1 MALLTALLLA
11 VSGPRPAAAASLQ
24 YYEIKR
30 LILPVIRRSGLEGH
44 ITLKVLL
51 ELNDVSFRSEVKE
64 KMLFLRDDF
73 IRVLNRYIARRPRL
87 LSKVKLE
94 EIKALLLKSAVK
106 TLGPGRVRSVL
117 VQAVASRRF

>member
-1 MALLTALLLA
+1 MLLLAAMLFA
-11 VSGPRPAAAASLQ
+11 VSGPRPVAAAAVQ
-24 YYEIKR
+24 FYEIKR

-51 ELNDVSFRSEVKE
+51 ELNDVSFRPEITA
-64 KMLFLRDDF
+64 KMTILRDDF
-73 IRVLNRYIARRPRL
+73 IRVLNRYIAHRPRL
-87 LSKVKLE
+87 LFKIKLE

-106 TLGPGRVRSVL
+106 IIGPGKVKNVL